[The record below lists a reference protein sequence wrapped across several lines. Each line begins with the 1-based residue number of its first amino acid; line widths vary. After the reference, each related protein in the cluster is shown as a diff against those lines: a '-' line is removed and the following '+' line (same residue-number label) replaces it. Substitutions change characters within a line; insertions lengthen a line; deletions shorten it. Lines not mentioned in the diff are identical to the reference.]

1 MASLL
6 ELDRS
11 LAAGSYYACTT
22 ALAPVQPP
30 LADHVECDV
39 AVVGG
44 GIAGLSTAIELAK
57 QGLSVHVLE
66 GQRLGFGAS
75 GRNGGQVLHSLACD
89 LELVERQL
97 GADCARQVFD
107 ATLDA
112 IALLH
117 QRCAEYSIDADW
129 QSGYVNVAVK
139 PSKARALFADAD
151 ALARNYGH
159 VQRPIAQSEMGD
171 WVNSERYV
179 AGVYDPVCGHINPLK
194 YTLGLARAAR
204 ALGVTIHE
212 MSPVQRL
219 VHGARCSLRTPSGS
233 VHARQVVL
241 AGNVHLQ
248 GIDAPLHERLMPVAS
263 YIIAT
268 QPLPRDLAR
277 QLIPCGAAV
286 SDNNVVLD
294 YFRVTPDQRMLY
306 GGRVG
311 FGRTPP
317 DNYAEVMR
325 ARMVRTFAALAE
337 QHIDFQWG
345 GYVDITMN
353 RAPDFG
359 RLGPHRN
366 VYYLQGFCGHGVAL
380 SGMAGALVAQAL
392 AGDTGRFDVFARLRH
407 RPFPG
412 GPWLRTPALVLGM
425 GWYRLMDALA

>member
-1 MASLL
+1 MTSLL

-22 ALAPVQPP
+22 SLPPVQEP
-30 LADHVECDV
+30 LVGTVHCDV

-44 GIAGLSTAIELAK
+44 GIAGLSTAIELA
-57 QGLSVHVLE
+57 QRGLSVHVLE

-89 LELVERQL
+89 LGVVERQL
-97 GADCARQVFD
+97 GADAAREVFH
-107 ATLDA
+107 TTVES
-112 IALLH
+112 IHLLQ
-117 QRCAEYSIDADW
+117 QRCAEFSIDADW
-129 QSGYVNVAVK
+129 QPGYVSVAVK
-139 PSKARALFADAD
+139 PRKARELMDDAD
-151 ALARNYGH
+151 ILERRYGH
-159 VQRPIAQSEMGD
+159 VQRRISASEMPD
-171 WVNSERYV
+171 WVNSPRYL
-179 AGVYDPVCGHINPLK
+179 AGVYDPLCGHINPLK

-204 ALGVTIHE
+204 SLGVVVHE
-212 MSPVQRL
+212 MCPVQRL
-219 VHGARCSLRTPSGS
+219 LPGETCTLRTPTGT
-233 VHARQVVL
+233 VRAQRVVL
-241 AGNVHLQ
+241 AGNVHLH
-248 GIDAPLHERLMPVAS
+248 GIDAPLHDRVMPVAS

-268 QPLPRDLAR
+268 QALDRELVVSLVPS
-277 QLIPCGAAV
+277 GAAV

-294 YFRVTPDQRMLY
+294 YFRTTPDLRMLY

-317 DNYAEVMR
+317 PDYAAVMR
-325 ARMVRTFAALAE
+325 ARMVRTFPALASA
-337 QHIDFQWG
+337 HIDFQWG

-359 RLGPHRN
+359 RLGPHQN

-380 SGMAGALVAQAL
+380 SGMAGRMVAQAI
-392 AGDTGRFDVFARLRH
+392 AGDAARFDVFSRLRH

-425 GWYRLMDALA
+425 GWYRLKDALA

>member
-22 ALAPVQPP
+22 PLPP
-30 LADHVECDV
+30 EQEPLVGTMHCDV

-44 GIAGLSTAIELAK
+44 GIAGLSAAIELA
-57 QGLSVHVLE
+57 QRGLTVHVLE

-89 LELVERQL
+89 LGVVERQL
-97 GADCARQVFD
+97 GAESAREIFHTTVES
-107 ATLDA
+107 
-112 IALLH
+112 IHLLH
-117 QRCAEYSIDADW
+117 QRCAEFGIDADW
-129 QSGYVNVAVK
+129 HAGYVNVAIK
-139 PSKARALFADAD
+139 PGKARELLDDAD
-151 ALARNYGH
+151 ALERSYGH
-159 VQRPIAQSEMGD
+159 VQRRISASEMPD
-171 WVNSERYV
+171 WVNSQRYV
-179 AGVYDPVCGHINPLK
+179 AGVYDPLCGHINPLK
-194 YTLGLARAAR
+194 YTLGLAQAAR
-204 ALGVTIHE
+204 ALGVVVHE
-212 MSPVQRL
+212 RCPVLQL
-219 VHGARCSLRTPSGS
+219 QQGQHCVLRTATGR
-233 VHARQVVL
+233 VQAQRVVL
-241 AGNVHLQ
+241 AGNVHLH
-248 GIDAPLHERLMPVAS
+248 GIDAPLHDRVMPVAS

-268 QPLPRDLAR
+268 RSLDRDLAR
-277 QLIPCGAAV
+277 SLVPSGAAV

-294 YFRVTPDQRMLY
+294 YFRTTPDLRMLY

-317 DNYAEVMR
+317 ANYAEVMR
-325 ARMVRTFAALAE
+325 SRMIRTFPALADTPIE
-337 QHIDFQWG
+337 FQWG

-359 RLGPHRN
+359 RLGVHRN

-380 SGMAGALVAQAL
+380 SGMAGRLVAQAI
-392 AGDTGRFDVFARLRH
+392 AGDAARFDVFSRLRH

-425 GWYRLMDALA
+425 GWYRLKDALA